1 MEIGRYNG
9 DKWAPEGAVKE
20 KFLVAG
26 DVDIRVIGWGIYMTD
41 SQKRGRKHVPPNK
54 VVPQVK

>member
-1 MEIGRYNG
+1 METGRDSG
-9 DKWAPEGAVKE
+9 DKWAREGAVKE

-26 DVDIRVIGWGIYMTD
+26 DVDIRVIGWGICMTD
-41 SQKRGRKHVPPNK
+41 SRKSGRKYVPPNK